1 MCICKLEPRRF
12 LRRARDVDCGV
23 AEGVEDRDDTEDGE
37 DGIFSCSFF
46 SLLVSAFSI
55 VKSIF
60 EASIFVYLLKNEKNE
75 KNRNNEKNVIR
86 ET

>member
-1 MCICKLEPRRF
+1 MCVCKLEPRRF

-23 AEGVEDRDDTEDGE
+23 AEGVEDRDDTEDTEDTE

-46 SLLVSAFSI
+46 SLLVSALSI

-60 EASIFVYLLKNEKNE
+60 EASIFV
-75 KNRNNEKNVIR
+75 
-86 ET
+86 

>member
-1 MCICKLEPRRF
+1 MCVCKLEPRRF

-23 AEGVEDRDDTEDGE
+23 EDGVEDRDDRDDTE

-60 EASIFVYLLKNEKNE
+60 EASIRVFVKK
-75 KNRNNEKNVIR
+75 
-86 ET
+86 